1 MTQPS
6 RLNRRN
12 FMKLSA
18 LSALGA
24 AMAPMPSLASGW
36 PSKPIR
42 MVVAFPVGGPTD
54 TTARLIAQKLS
65 ERLDQSIIVDNR
77 PGASGSVGTSQ
88 FIRSKPDGYTISM
101 FGMPALIAP
110 IVHRNNLYDV
120 RKDFTCVSTVYDLP
134 YAIVVNP
141 RVLPDVNDLQQ
152 LIAAS
157 KTQEINFSSPG
168 TGSIAHLALEQLK
181 KLGGFDMLH
190 IAYNGSAP
198 AMTDLIGGQISVM
211 GVDMIAAMPQIQAG
225 HIKPIAM
232 LSENGKAFLPDV
244 KSVAEQGFPGFEAS
258 SWSGIIAPNGIPQEV
273 SDRLNKELQILLT
286 DPELQQRMIQLGAIA
301 TYQPAA
307 DMKTR
312 LLAEYDRWDK
322 VAHDIDIWNL

>member
-1 MTQPS
+1 
-6 RLNRRN
+6 
-12 FMKLSA
+12 
-18 LSALGA
+18 
-24 AMAPMPSLASGW
+24 
-36 PSKPIR
+36 
-42 MVVAFPVGGPTD
+42 
-54 TTARLIAQKLS
+54 
-65 ERLDQSIIVDNR
+65 
-77 PGASGSVGTSQ
+77 
-88 FIRSKPDGYTISM
+88 
-101 FGMPALIAP
+101 
-110 IVHRNNLYDV
+110 
-120 RKDFTCVSTVYDLP
+120 
-134 YAIVVNP
+134 IVVNP

-152 LIAAS
+152 LIAAT
-157 KTQEINFSSPG
+157 KTQDINFSSPG

-322 VAHDIDIWNL
+322 VAHDIDIW